1 MVPLTLSL
9 IHNLKKVNSMK
20 NSIKLGSV
28 VFFIT
33 ALMLSCSKDNDP
45 TDDNLF
51 VGTYKGSVSY
61 SETNSNTDITT
72 SDGRVTLVK
81 VGDSYNFDFSDGIP
95 SLKGIKMEKNQN
107 VLVDSTGTLR
117 IDQGKLIIAY
127 NKGSASWGADCTR

>member
-1 MVPLTLSL
+1 M
-9 IHNLKKVNSMK
+9 KK
-20 NSIKLGSV
+20 SIKIVSV
-28 VFFIT
+28 LFFMSMVV
-33 ALMLSCSKDNDP
+33 ASCSKDNDP

-61 SETNSNTDITT
+61 SEASSNTDITT

-107 VLVDSTGTLR
+107 VLVDSTGTVK
-117 IDQGKLIIAY
+117 IDQGVLLISYSRDGEI
-127 NKGSASWGADCTR
+127 WGANCTR